1 MSSRNSTRTSNTK
14 PSAAKTSNTKP
25 SATKAKTPRNTTSPG
40 PSRAN
45 TPTKARSPVRP
56 RKVKNGREALLQFV
70 KEKDI
75 IGTQVIDGIPV
86 DEIVDLELSGMITEG
101 DFPLVSMYKQHD
113 LLNEQKDHLLSSFT
127 IIEKTLNPLQ
137 LHNQMK
143 LACIA
148 TDGSGMFSVAHTHVR
163 DLLEGTK
170 QAHED
175 NQTRLSEY
183 MLGNTSNSGNAILN
197 SCIQMR
203 KQLEDYKV
211 YYYALPKG
219 VIASADHWQFH
230 GKNDDEYRLFTG
242 VTSEEKI
249 YHCPITGADH
259 KRIVYTASWV
269 FPCQNGDDDEP
280 LQVKD
285 SDAESSSEEEEDA
298 DMIRLRQNFRKTNI
312 KTDEDDDGIEYDGG
326 EYGDEGEN
334 GDEGEYEY
342 GVDDNMSDM
351 SEEESKD
358 IPSDVYGNSKFS
370 AAWEQERKAA
380 DRAQAQAAE
389 TRHLKVAAQQL
400 EAARAQAQAAEAR
413 RLKDQQLQ
421 QQKLDALKRELD
433 AARLKAQQVEALRQQ
448 DIEQAETQRKQALD
462 AVNAARQQQELAVNA
477 ARQQQQLEAARRQ
490 QELYAAH
497 LKAQQVEALRQQD
510 YVAFQQAETQRKQ
523 ALDAANAA
531 RQQHE
536 LEAAR
541 RQQELDAALKAQ
553 QAEFLRQQ
561 VAAQE
566 RLSEEVRL
574 AAIAAAAEEQRIL
587 ELGDPTAAVIA
598 EDDSL
603 LHGFEDT
610 ATDFTSTEER
620 STAGSDFFVA
630 AQERYSEDIRRFAA
644 IATAP
649 EEQRILELGDPT
661 AAVIAE
667 QDSMLHGFEHTA
679 TDFTSTEER
688 STAGSDYFTS
698 TEERSTAGSEFTF
711 SSSTVGNTFPS
722 SVPTVPYPNPSDV
735 PPAAAASSFQMT
747 GDVAEF
753 GLPPKRATKRSGAHI
768 STVVSTSSASSIS
781 TRSSRRTTRS
791 TRSNLAQQVSSEGS
805 VRSMPA
811 RTKSDHHEYKMR
823 AKSKK

>member
-25 SATKAKTPRNTTSPG
+25 SATKAKTPRNTTSPGPAKTPRNTTSPG

-75 IGTQVIDGIPV
+75 SGTQVIDGIPV
-86 DEIVDLELSGMITEG
+86 DEIVDMELSGMITEG

-175 NQTRLSEY
+175 NQTRLSKY

-197 SCIQMR
+197 SIIQMK

-211 YYYALPKG
+211 YFYALPKG
-219 VIASADHWQFH
+219 VLASADHWQFH

-285 SDAESSSEEEEDA
+285 SDAESSSEGEEDA

-312 KTDEDDDGIEYDGG
+312 KTDEDDDGIEDDGG
-326 EYGDEGEN
+326 EY

-477 ARQQQQLEAARRQ
+477 ARQQQQLEAVRRQ

-531 RQQHE
+531 RQE

-561 VAAQE
+561 ALDAANALRQEFEATRRQQVAAQE

-574 AAIAAAAEEQRIL
+574 AAIAAAA
-587 ELGDPTAAVIA
+587 
-598 EDDSL
+598 
-603 LHGFEDT
+603 
-610 ATDFTSTEER
+610 
-620 STAGSDFFVA
+620 
-630 AQERYSEDIRRFAA
+630 
-644 IATAP
+644 

-747 GDVAEF
+747 GDVVEF

>member
-25 SATKAKTPRNTTSPG
+25 SATKAKTPRNTTSPGPAKTPRNTTSPG

-298 DMIRLRQNFRKTNI
+298 DMIRLRQNFRNI

-389 TRHLKVAAQQL
+389 ARHLKVAAQKL

-531 RQQHE
+531 RQQQELEAARHQQELDAARLKAQQAEALRQQDYVAFQQAETQRKQALDAANAARQE

-553 QAEFLRQQ
+553 QAEALRQQ
-561 VAAQE
+561 ALDAANAAQE

-574 AAIAAAAEEQRIL
+574 AAIATAAEEQRIL

-603 LHGFEDT
+603 LHGFED
-610 ATDFTSTEER
+610 
-620 STAGSDFFVA
+620 
-630 AQERYSEDIRRFAA
+630 
-644 IATAP
+644 
-649 EEQRILELGDPT
+649 
-661 AAVIAE
+661 
-667 QDSMLHGFEHTA
+667 TA

-791 TRSNLAQQVSSEGS
+791 NLAQQVSSEGS